1 MQESEVKEMKAI
13 TKTSPLMKGA
23 DIKALQTALNALG
36 YDCGTADG
44 VAGDKTIKAIQAFA
58 DNHTTKKLPESVT
71 VTAVING
78 KEYVGDINLK

>member
-1 MQESEVKEMKAI
+1 MRGE
-13 TKTSPLMKGA
+13 

-44 VAGDKTIKAIQAFA
+44 IAGDKTIKAIQAFA